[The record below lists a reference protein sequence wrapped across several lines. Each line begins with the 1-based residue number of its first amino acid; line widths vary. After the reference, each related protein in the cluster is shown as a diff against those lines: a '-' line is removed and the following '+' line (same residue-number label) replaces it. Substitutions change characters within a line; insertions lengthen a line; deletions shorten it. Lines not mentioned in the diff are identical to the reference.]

1 MKRIILA
8 FSVVLLA
15 CQINAQWSLQQCVGT
30 AVERNIGLKRNSL
43 GLEQTMLNQE
53 QALGNFLPNL
63 NGQISHGYNWGQRID
78 PFTNQFATQRIQSN
92 SLGLSTSVTL
102 FSGLQ
107 NINQYKKAQVDTRA
121 QLLTFDYQRNQL
133 ALQVS
138 VAYLNVLLTKELQKA
153 AELTLNR
160 TKEQVK
166 RIQSLVSAGNA
177 AEGSLRDIEA
187 QLLSDE
193 ANFISAGNN
202 VLSAILDIAQ
212 LMQLTELEQ
221 RNFSI
226 QADPSAFNIAEQIPD
241 LNQCMQNALTT
252 FPQIKSAELSLAS
265 SNLSLNIARGGL
277 SPRLNMSYSY
287 GSGYSGA
294 SKVLTGSPDSLSY
307 PIGQVFGSGQYVFSF
322 PQRVYTTSDYTT
334 KPFGNQLHDNVNKS
348 LFFSLTIPLF
358 NGFSNDVNIKRAE
371 LTRADKEL
379 SVQQTKVQLEQE
391 VRKAYLDVTRAK
403 ANYEATQ
410 KAVEASQLAFDWNE
424 LRFNQGVVGM
434 SEYLDARNRLMQA
447 ESNFVRSKYDWIF
460 KRKIIDFY
468 MGVPLISEQ

>member
-1 MKRIILA
+1 MKRCFLLFLI
-8 FSVVLLA
+8 VLGS
-15 CQINAQWSLQQCVGT
+15 QDTFAQWTLQQCVGT
-30 AVERNIGLKRNSL
+30 AIERNIGLKKNSL
-43 GLEQTMLNQE
+43 GLEQTKLNQE

-63 NGQISHGYNWGQRID
+63 NGQVTHGYNWGQRID

-107 NINQYKKAQVDTRA
+107 NVNQYKKAQVDTRA

-138 VAYLNVLLTKELQKA
+138 VAYLNVLLTKELQA
-153 AELTLNR
+153 SSELTLNR
-160 TKEQVK
+160 TKLQVE
-166 RIQSLVSAGNA
+166 RIKALVNAGNA

-187 QLLSDE
+187 QLLADE
-193 ANFISAGNN
+193 ANFISASSN
-202 VLSAILDIAQ
+202 VQSAILDISQ
-212 LMQLTELEQ
+212 LMQLTEQEQ
-221 RNFSI
+221 RVFNI
-226 QADPSAFNIAEQIPD
+226 QADPSAFNIAEQIPG
-241 LNQCMQNALTT
+241 LTECVQNALAT
-252 FPQIKSAELSLAS
+252 FPQIKSAELMLAS
-265 SNLSLNIARGGL
+265 SDLNFSIAKGGM

-294 SKVLTGSPDSLSY
+294 SKVLTGSPDSLAF
-307 PIGQVFGSGQYVFSF
+307 PIGQVFGSNQYVFSF
-322 PQRVYTTSDYTT
+322 PQAIYTVDDYTT
-334 KPFGNQLHDNVNKS
+334 KPFSNQLKDNVNQS
-348 LFFSLTIPLF
+348 LFFSLTLPLF
-358 NGFSNDVNIKRAE
+358 NGFSNDVNIKRAQLARADNE
-371 LTRADKEL
+371 LT
-379 SVQQTKVQLEQE
+379 VQQTKVQLEQE

-403 ANYEATQ
+403 ANYDATQ

-434 SEYLDARNRLMQA
+434 SEYLDARNRLAQA

-468 MGVPLISEQ
+468 MGVPLMTQP

>member
-1 MKRIILA
+1 MKRC
-8 FSVVLLA
+8 FLLFLIVFGS
-15 CQINAQWSLQQCVGT
+15 QYTFAQWTLQQCVGT
-30 AVERNIGLKRNSL
+30 AIERNIGLKKNSL
-43 GLEQTMLNQE
+43 GLEQTKLNQE

-63 NGQISHGYNWGQRID
+63 NGQVTHGYNWGQRID

-107 NINQYKKAQVDTRA
+107 NVNQYKKAQVDTRA

-138 VAYLNVLLTKELQKA
+138 VAYLNVLLTKELQA
-153 AELTLNR
+153 ASELTLNR
-160 TKEQVK
+160 TKLQVE
-166 RIQSLVSAGNA
+166 RIKALVNAGNA

-187 QLLSDE
+187 QLLADE
-193 ANFISAGNN
+193 ANFISASSN
-202 VLSAILDIAQ
+202 VQSAILDISQ
-212 LMQLTELEQ
+212 LMQLTDQEQ
-221 RNFSI
+221 RVFSI
-226 QADPSAFNIAEQIPD
+226 QADPSAFNIAEQIPG
-241 LNQCMQNALTT
+241 LTECVQNALAT
-252 FPQIKSAELSLAS
+252 FPQIKSAELMLAS
-265 SNLSLNIARGGL
+265 SDLNLSIAKGGM

-294 SKVLTGSPDSLSY
+294 SKVLTGSPDSLAF
-307 PIGQVFGSGQYVFSF
+307 PIGQVFGSNQYVFSF
-322 PQRVYTTSDYTT
+322 PQAIYTVDDYTT
-334 KPFGNQLHDNVNKS
+334 KPFSNQLKDNVNQS
-348 LFFSLTIPLF
+348 LFFSLTLPLF
-358 NGFSNDVNIKRAE
+358 NGFSNDVNIKRAQLARADNE
-371 LTRADKEL
+371 LT
-379 SVQQTKVQLEQE
+379 VQQTKVQLEQE

-403 ANYEATQ
+403 ANYDATQ

-434 SEYLDARNRLMQA
+434 SEYLDARNRLAQA

-468 MGVPLISEQ
+468 MGVPLMTQP

>member
-1 MKRIILA
+1 
-8 FSVVLLA
+8 
-15 CQINAQWSLQQCVGT
+15 
-30 AVERNIGLKRNSL
+30 
-43 GLEQTMLNQE
+43 
-53 QALGNFLPNL
+53 
-63 NGQISHGYNWGQRID
+63 
-78 PFTNQFATQRIQSN
+78 
-92 SLGLSTSVTL
+92 VTL

-107 NINQYKKAQVDTRA
+107 NVNQYKKAEVDTRA

-138 VAYLNVLLTKELQKA
+138 VAYLNVLLTKELQA
-153 AELTLNR
+153 SSELTLNR
-160 TKEQVK
+160 TKQQVK
-166 RIQSLVSAGNA
+166 RITDLVNAGNA

-187 QLLSDE
+187 QLFSDE
-193 ANFISAGNN
+193 ANYISAGNN
-202 VLSAILDIAQ
+202 VQSAILDIAQ
-212 LMQLTELEQ
+212 LMQLTEQEQ

-226 QADPSAFNIAEQIPD
+226 QADPSAFNFAQEIPD
-241 LNQCMQNALTT
+241 LTACVQNALST
-252 FPQIKSAELSLAS
+252 FPQIKSAELALAS
-265 SNLSLNIARGGL
+265 SSLNLNIAKGGL
-277 SPRLNMSYSY
+277 SPRLSMSYSY

-322 PQRVYTTSDYTT
+322 PQPVYTTSDYTT
-334 KPFGNQLHDNVNKS
+334 KPFSNQLHDNVNKS
-348 LFFSLTIPLF
+348 LFFSLTIPVF

-379 SVQQTKVQLEQE
+379 TVQQTRVQLEQE
-391 VRKAYLDVTRAK
+391 VRKAFLDVTRAK

-410 KAVEASQLAFDWNE
+410 KAVEASHLAFDWNE

-434 SEYLDARNRLMQA
+434 SEYLDARNRLQQA

-468 MGVPLISEQ
+468 MGVPLMSQP

>member
-1 MKRIILA
+1 
-8 FSVVLLA
+8 V
-15 CQINAQWSLQQCVGT
+15 
-30 AVERNIGLKRNSL
+30 
-43 GLEQTMLNQE
+43 
-53 QALGNFLPNL
+53 
-63 NGQISHGYNWGQRID
+63 
-78 PFTNQFATQRIQSN
+78 
-92 SLGLSTSVTL
+92 
-102 FSGLQ
+102 
-107 NINQYKKAQVDTRA
+107 NQYKKAEVDTRA

-138 VAYLNVLLTKELQKA
+138 VAYLNVLLTKELQA
-153 AELTLNR
+153 SSELTLNR
-160 TKEQVK
+160 TKQQVK
-166 RIQSLVSAGNA
+166 RITDLVNAGNA

-187 QLLSDE
+187 QLFSDE
-193 ANFISAGNN
+193 ANYISAGNN
-202 VLSAILDIAQ
+202 VQSAILDIAQ
-212 LMQLTELEQ
+212 LMQLTEQEQ

-226 QADPSAFNIAEQIPD
+226 TADVTSFNFAEQIPD
-241 LNQCMQNALTT
+241 LTACVQNALAT

-265 SNLSLNIARGGL
+265 SNLSLNIAKGGM
-277 SPRLNMSYSY
+277 SPRLSMSYSY

-294 SKVLTGSPDSLSY
+294 SKVLTGSPDSLSF

-322 PQRVYTTSDYTT
+322 PQPVYTTSDYST
-334 KPFGNQLHDNVNKS
+334 KPFSNQLHDNVNKS

-371 LTRADKEL
+371 FTRADKEL

-410 KAVEASQLAFDWNE
+410 KAVEASHLAFDWNE

-434 SEYLDARNRLMQA
+434 SEYLDARNRLQQA

-468 MGVPLISEQ
+468 MGVPLMSQP